1 MLRAKYYFTLLLL
14 FSRISVYSQ
23 IPNTLINNWQKAG
36 LDNSYSPPTTV
47 IDITTLGA
55 IPNDGLDD
63 YPSLQAI
70 FSSFPTNG
78 LVIYFPN
85 GTYNFSSEIN
95 LPSNCTLQGSG
106 ADSTHFIFDLG
117 GTVANCFN
125 FIGTS
130 SSSFFSVSGGLSKG
144 SNQIIVAGASSLF
157 ALGNRIEMREQNGSW
172 DTNPASWAAYSIGHI
187 STIDSI
193 HLDTI
198 FMREALR
205 IDYDTTLH
213 PEVRSLNC
221 IENSSLECFQFTRV
235 DSLAPSINYGIY
247 FYNAYNCRV
256 RGVES
261 FKSIGA
267 HCWAEASAHLEIS
280 QCYFHEA
287 YTYDG
292 NNTRGY
298 GAIMAVHTVSSLIEN
313 NIFQKL
319 RHAMMVKQGANG
331 NVFAYNYSTT
341 PTRTE
346 FPTNA
351 GADICL
357 HGHYP
362 FANLF
367 EGNICQNLSIDQA
380 FGPNGHDNAFF
391 RNRIELYGLI
401 MSSGTIQSDQQLII
415 GNDIPNT
422 GFLLGNYIIYG
433 VNQYQQSNRV
443 RGAVVPSGTSILL
456 DSSFYLI
463 AKPSFWKPPLS
474 WPSIGIP
481 TLQST
486 NQNPAA
492 KRFLQGIPYTICGL
506 DTNSTATVLNEI
518 NPTNDLKITSLVFE
532 NGMLNINWVT
542 NILGNYRITLIDIN
556 GKFILKKS
564 VYIETMKQFNSFK
577 INVALGQYQ
586 VCIQNADQRVTKKLV
601 VVNAGY

>member
-1 MLRAKYYFTLLLL
+1 MIRAKFYFLFLLIINSNNL
-14 FSRISVYSQ
+14 ISQ
-23 IPNTLINNWQKAG
+23 IPNYLKSDWVNAG

-47 IDITTLGA
+47 IDITTVGA
-55 IPNDGLDD
+55 IPNDGLND

-78 LVIYFPN
+78 LLIYFPS
-85 GTYNFSSEIN
+85 GTYNFSSGIN
-95 LPSNCTLQGSG
+95 LPSNCTLKGSG
-106 ADSTHFIFDLG
+106 SDSTHFIFDLG

-125 FIGTS
+125 FIGTG
-130 SSSFFSVSGGLSKG
+130 SSSFYSVLGGLTKG
-144 SNQIIVAGASSLF
+144 SNQLIVSGATSLF
-157 ALGNRIEMREQNGSW
+157 SSGSRIEMREQNGSW
-172 DTNPASWAAYSIGHI
+172 DTNPASWATYSVGHI

-193 HLDTI
+193 HSDTI
-198 FMREALR
+198 FIRESLR
-205 IDYDTTLH
+205 IDFDTVLQ
-213 PEVRSLNC
+213 PEVRSLNYL
-221 IENSSLECFQFTRV
+221 ENSSIECLHFTRV

-287 YTYDG
+287 YTFDG

-298 GAIMAVHTVSSLIEN
+298 GVIMAVHTCTSLIEN

-319 RHAMMVKQGANG
+319 RHSMMVKQGANG
-331 NVFAYNYSTT
+331 NVFSYNYSTA

-380 FGPNGHDNAFF
+380 FGPNGPDNMFF

-401 MSSGTIQSDQQLII
+401 MSSGTIQSDQQIMI

-463 AKPSFWKPPLS
+463 AKPSFWKAPLS

-492 KRFLQGIPYTICGL
+492 KRFLQGMPYTICGL
-506 DTNSTATVLNEI
+506 DTNSTATFLNEI

-556 GKFILKKS
+556 GKFIFKKS